1 MEIKLFRQILTYDI
15 LEPQRRYVTCSHR
28 DIAEKI
34 THVALN
40 NNDSLTKNI
49 RSDTLLIVI

>member
-15 LEPQRRYVTCSHR
+15 LEPQRRYVTCSQR